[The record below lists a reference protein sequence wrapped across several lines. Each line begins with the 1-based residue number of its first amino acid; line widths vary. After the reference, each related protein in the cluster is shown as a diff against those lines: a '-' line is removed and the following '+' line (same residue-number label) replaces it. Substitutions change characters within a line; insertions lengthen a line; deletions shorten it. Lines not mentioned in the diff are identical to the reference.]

1 VALAWNAN
9 AVAASA
15 RRQLSPTPAL
25 IILPARHELSAHHEL
40 INGIDVVPDYLPL
53 TA

>member
-1 VALAWNAN
+1 MPSPPVVAD
-9 AVAASA
+9 AS
-15 RRQLSPTPAL
+15 L